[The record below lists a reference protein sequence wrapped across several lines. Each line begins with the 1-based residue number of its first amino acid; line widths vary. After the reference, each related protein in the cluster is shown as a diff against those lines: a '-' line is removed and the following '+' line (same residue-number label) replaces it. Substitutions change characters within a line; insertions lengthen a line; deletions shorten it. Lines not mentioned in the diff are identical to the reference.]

1 MTAKSDPGLLLLI
14 EDDPH
19 DVELMQLALAPLRFI
34 NQMDVVTD
42 GQQALRYLIGDDNHP
57 SHRLLPR
64 LVLLDL
70 KLPRINGLEVLRTLR
85 ANPRT
90 KKLIIV
96 VMTSSQEDADLEAC
110 YELCSNSYIV
120 KPVDFEQ
127 FLEVSTRVV
136 SYWMHLNKPPALIT
150 P

>member
-1 MTAKSDPGLLLLI
+1 MALNNDPGLLLLV

-19 DVELMQLALAPLRFI
+19 DVELMRMALEPLKFI

-42 GQQALRYLIGDDNHP
+42 GQQALRYLIGDDAKP
-57 SHRLLPR
+57 SQRPLPR

-70 KLPRINGLEVLRTLR
+70 KLPKINGLDVLRALR
-85 ANPRT
+85 AHPRT
-90 KKLIIV
+90 HKLVIV

-120 KPVDFEQ
+120 KPVTFDQ
-127 FLEVSTRVV
+127 FLDVSNRVV
-136 SYWMHLNKPPALIT
+136 SYWMHLNKPPRLRSH
-150 P
+150 